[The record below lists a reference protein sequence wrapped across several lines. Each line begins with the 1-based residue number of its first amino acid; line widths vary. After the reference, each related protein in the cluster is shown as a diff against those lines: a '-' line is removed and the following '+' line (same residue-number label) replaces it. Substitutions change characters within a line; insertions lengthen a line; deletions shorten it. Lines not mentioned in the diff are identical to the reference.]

1 MHILSDNKPQFH
13 PFSSEGS
20 ESRVRRSPSIGSDP
34 KVSARSNIPQGR
46 PVSTSSVQDRFQKSI
61 KGEKKMHDFSKKNLL
76 NQELEK
82 HITL

>member
-1 MHILSDNKPQFH
+1 MREDLDIWMNRSKGLLEKEDAGAQ
-13 PFSSEGS
+13 
-20 ESRVRRSPSIGSDP
+20 VRIDP

-46 PVSTSSVQDRFQKSI
+46 PVSTSSVQNRFQKSI

-82 HITL
+82 RITL